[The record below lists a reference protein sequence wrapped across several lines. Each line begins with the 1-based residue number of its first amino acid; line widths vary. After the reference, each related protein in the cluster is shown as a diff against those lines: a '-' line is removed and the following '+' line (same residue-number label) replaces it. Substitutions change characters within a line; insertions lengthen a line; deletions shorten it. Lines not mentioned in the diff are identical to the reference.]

1 MLLAGAPAVWAMVP
15 GAKNGGGVTAQ
26 LRREPSDE
34 KLAAHLTNMIARS
47 SILGLA
53 GMLLLAL
60 SLPAAER
67 PATPDF
73 KEVETVLREHL
84 AGAPDESLNRAAV
97 DGLLLALKGRVLL
110 ETNASATAVAPAATG
125 PCVAR
130 QRIFDGGVAYVQ
142 VKRVADALPGEIA
155 AAVKRLSAT
164 NKLTGFVL
172 DLRYADGTDYT
183 AAAHTVDLFL
193 SKEVPLLN
201 AGQGLLRSE
210 AKTNAIQLPV
220 VALLNEE
227 TGGAAE
233 AVGAMLRQTA
243 TGLLIGTR
251 TAGHAGVMN
260 EFKLSTGQTLRLLTA
275 SVQLGDAK
283 AIPTTGVAP
292 DIEVKVNPDDERRFY
307 ADPFAGTLAPEDSS
321 TNTVANP
328 PKRVRLTEAD
338 LVREHRTDGDAEED
352 VAPLGRT
359 GPDGPVIQ
367 DPALARGIDLLK
379 GLAVVRQGHF

>member
-1 MLLAGAPAVWAMVP
+1 M
-15 GAKNGGGVTAQ
+15 
-26 LRREPSDE
+26 
-34 KLAAHLTNMIARS
+34 NMIARS
-47 SILGLA
+47 FSLGLA

-60 SLPAAER
+60 SLPAVES
-67 PATPDF
+67 PAPPDF

-84 AGAPDESLNRAAV
+84 TGATDASLNRAAV
-97 DGLLLALKGRVLL
+97 DGLLLALKGRVVL
-110 ETNASATAVAPAATG
+110 ETNASATAAAPAATG
-125 PCVAR
+125 PCVAK

-142 VKRVADALPGEIA
+142 VRQVADALPGEIA

-172 DLRYADGTDYT
+172 DLRFAEGTDY
-183 AAAHTVDLFL
+183 AAAARTVDLFL

-210 AKTNAIQLPV
+210 AKTNAIELPV
-220 VALLNEE
+220 VALMNGE

-233 AVGAMLRQTA
+233 AIAAMLRQTG

-260 EFKLSTGQTLRLLTA
+260 DFKLSTGQTLRLLTA
-275 SVQLGDAK
+275 SIQLGDAK
-283 AIPTTGVAP
+283 AISTTGVTP
-292 DIEVKVNPDDERRFY
+292 DIEVKVNPDDERQFY
-307 ADPFAGTLAPEDSS
+307 ANPFAGTVGAEDGS
-321 TNTVANP
+321 TNAAANP

-338 LVREHRTDGDAEED
+338 LVREHRTDGDAEAD
-352 VAPLGRT
+352 IAPLGRT
-359 GPDGPVIQ
+359 GPDGPVVQ

>member
-1 MLLAGAPAVWAMVP
+1 
-15 GAKNGGGVTAQ
+15 
-26 LRREPSDE
+26 
-34 KLAAHLTNMIARS
+34 
-47 SILGLA
+47 
-53 GMLLLAL
+53 MLLLAL
-60 SLPAAER
+60 SLPAVESS
-67 PATPDF
+67 ATPDL
-73 KEVETVLREHL
+73 KEVESVLREHL
-84 AGAPDESLNRAAV
+84 AGATDESLNRAAV
-97 DGLLLALKGRVLL
+97 EGLLLALKGRVLL
-110 ETNASATAVAPAATG
+110 ETNAGASAAAPAATG
-125 PCVAR
+125 PCVAK

-142 VKRVADALPGEIA
+142 VKQVADALPGEIA
-155 AAVKRLSAT
+155 AAFKRLSAT

-172 DLRYADGTDYT
+172 DLRYAEGTDYA

-201 AGQGLLRSE
+201 AGQGLLRSA
-210 AKTNAIQLPV
+210 AKTDAIQLPV
-220 VALLNEE
+220 VALMNAE

-233 AVGAMLRQTA
+233 AIAAMLRQTG

-251 TAGHAGVMN
+251 TAGHAGVMSD
-260 EFKLSTGQTLRLLTA
+260 FKLSNGQTLRLLTA

-283 AIPTTGVAP
+283 TIPATGVTP
-292 DIEVKVNPDDERRFY
+292 DIEVKVNPDDEQRFY
-307 ADPFAGTLAPEDSS
+307 ANPFASTRAAEDGS
-321 TNTVANP
+321 TNAIADS

-338 LVREHRTDGDAEED
+338 LVREHRTDGDGEGD